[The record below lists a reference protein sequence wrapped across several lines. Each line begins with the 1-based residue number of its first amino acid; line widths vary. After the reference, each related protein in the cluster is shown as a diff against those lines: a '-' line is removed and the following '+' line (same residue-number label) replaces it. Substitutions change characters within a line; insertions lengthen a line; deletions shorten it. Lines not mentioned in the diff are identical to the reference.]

1 MAVDNSEASNKDGTL
16 DNKTVIRLR
25 ESFKLLMKEIELSE
39 NVKDVSEIVALVNE
53 RVFQNAENQCFEE
66 KRIELEKV
74 MKK

>member
-1 MAVDNSEASNKDGTL
+1 MAVNNSEASNRDGAL

-25 ESFKLLMKEIELSE
+25 ESFKLLMKEIEISE
-39 NVKDVSEIVALVNE
+39 DVKDVSEIVALVNE
-53 RVFQNAENQCFEE
+53 RVFQSAENQCFEE